1 MKKRYKKTGRGSTP
15 PTIFKKQRSKI
26 MIIHNPQF
34 VKYQKEKG
42 DSMGL
47 EALLKNLS
55 YMGVK
60 CIMDDVDVQPE
71 AKAFRL
77 TVRYSSSGRDY
88 CLTITGF
95 NFKEIEKKLR
105 EEWEKINEWREIN
118 G

>member
-1 MKKRYKKTGRGSTP
+1 
-15 PTIFKKQRSKI
+15 

-34 VKYQKEKG
+34 VKYQKEKE
-42 DSMGL
+42 DSLGL
-47 EALLKNLS
+47 DTILKNLS
-55 YMGVK
+55 YKGAK
-60 CIMDDVDVQPE
+60 WSLDDVDVQPE